1 MFISCSLTGTLN
13 CMVLSLIRVVLSLVA
28 DKNDLAAL
36 KCYVMRSQTRGR
48 LTKWRHV
55 VISNTSW
62 FVPSLTDCCCTGMQF
77 CNFFLPLLQDWDLAT
92 YVLSQLNLSDFKK
105 RFYDLGL
112 KKFHYIIVHNL
123 IAYNVYHSVQLL
135 VCCHLRYNHGSKTR
149 TCHVIL
155 KPWLYSFKP

>member
-1 MFISCSLTGTLN
+1 MVVLLNDVTLSLATRHDLYL
-13 CMVLSLIRVVLSLVA
+13 LSLIAAVLE
-28 DKNDLAAL
+28 
-36 KCYVMRSQTRGR
+36 
-48 LTKWRHV
+48 
-55 VISNTSW
+55 
-62 FVPSLTDCCCTGMQF
+62 
-77 CNFFLPLLQDWDLAT
+77 CNFVTFILQDWDLAT
-92 YVLSQLNLSDFKK
+92 NVLSQLNLSDFKK

-155 KPWLYSFKP
+155 KPWLYSFKL